1 MAENL
6 EKVLTDIKS
15 QPWSLLTVNNQQ
27 LLYKILT
34 DSICYCILLTDLNSI
49 YYEYLSGLE
58 IERKFSEMNAG
69 LEMSLSRILL
79 QLKKA
84 LKGLEN
90 GDSQNLCVTREN
102 DEYLIKMETL
112 LAGIPFSWT
121 FALKENRNIR
131 MKDHL
136 LIPCLGMIA
145 ELQQRQACLL
155 SIIEKKDLEI
165 EDYKEQEAKVSRK
178 YLETKPFNSHQFFQ
192 DRNNTEVLART
203 IEESFIRVFNE
214 ENNDLYTSV
223 VSAFN
228 EVEAKAA
235 LYGNETETLMAEE
248 DLARQTQPMTQSK
261 EELKEQEKNLEI
273 TRRKALEKQLCSTPK
288 AKKKKIN
295 L

>member
-15 QPWSLLTVNNQQ
+15 QPWSLLT
-27 LLYKILT
+27 
-34 DSICYCILLTDLNSI
+34 
-49 YYEYLSGLE
+49 
-58 IERKFSEMNAG
+58 
-69 LEMSLSRILL
+69 
-79 QLKKA
+79 
-84 LKGLEN
+84 
-90 GDSQNLCVTREN
+90 
-102 DEYLIKMETL
+102 
-112 LAGIPFSWT
+112 
-121 FALKENRNIR
+121 